1 MKYFYFHGYG
11 SSPQAEKAEIL
22 RDILGKENV
31 FAPDFNVESHKI
43 AGLFKEIESEIMKY
57 KDNVCIIGSSLG
69 GLYALYISSVT
80 GCPVIL
86 LNPAL
91 FPMLTVQKV
100 TKEIRAEIL
109 VQVQQL
115 SLYAFEHYRAENV
128 RVWLTN
134 DELINHKELT
144 EPYFYKGVKELIYFP
159 ENKASG
165 HAFIGFREVFKE
177 YLEKNNG

>member
-22 RDILGKENV
+22 RELLGKENV
-31 FAPDFNVESHKI
+31 IAPDFNVSPEKI
-43 AGLFKEIESEIMKY
+43 ADLFKEIESEIMKY
-57 KDNVCIIGSSLG
+57 KGNVCIVGSSLG
-69 GLYALYISSVT
+69 GLYALYMSSVT
-80 GCPVIL
+80 DCPVIL

-100 TKEIRAEIL
+100 TREIGAEVL

-115 SLYAFEHYRAENV
+115 SLYAFEHYMAENV

-144 EPYFYKGVKELIYFP
+144 EPYFYGRGVKELVYFP

-165 HAFIGFREVFKE
+165 HVFVGFKEVFKE
-177 YLEKNNG
+177 YLERK